1 MKKVVFLVDMNAF
14 YITCETSRNDAL
26 AGIPAAVA
34 GDPLKRCG
42 IILAA
47 NYEARARGVKTAM
60 VLHEALKLCPGL
72 TLVRPD
78 HHFYQQKSREVMELL
93 SRYSPVM
100 EQNSIDEAWLDMTGT
115 QGLFGSPAAAAKR
128 IMDEIKN
135 ELSLWCS
142 IGIAENKFLS
152 KMAAEMKKPL
162 GITQLWQQDIPT
174 KLWPLAINKMY
185 GVGPKTADKLNRLGI
200 KTIGELARCN
210 VKLIGKTLGKNGHE
224 IMMRANGVDPS
235 PVEALTGDDLK
246 SISRSTTLPEDI
258 SGIDQARLVLM
269 ELADDVAMTAREKNK
284 KGHTVHI
291 TLKYADFSLI
301 TRQTGIPATNSTKE
315 IREAGCGLLGRT
327 WNSARPVSLIVIGL
341 SGFEEDDSFSQLSL
355 FEPQEINVNNEKSVR
370 VHEAMD
376 KIRKKHGSGLIT
388 FATLVKK

>member
-1 MKKVVFLVDMNAF
+1 
-14 YITCETSRNDAL
+14 
-26 AGIPAAVA
+26 
-34 GDPLKRCG
+34 
-42 IILAA
+42 
-47 NYEARARGVKTAM
+47 
-60 VLHEALKLCPGL
+60 
-72 TLVRPD
+72 
-78 HHFYQQKSREVMELL
+78 
-93 SRYSPVM
+93 
-100 EQNSIDEAWLDMTGT
+100 
-115 QGLFGSPAAAAKR
+115 
-128 IMDEIKN
+128 
-135 ELSLWCS
+135 
-142 IGIAENKFLS
+142 
-152 KMAAEMKKPL
+152 MAAEMKKPL

-301 TRQTGIPATNSTKE
+301 TRQTGIPATISTKE
-315 IREAGCGLLGRT
+315 IREAGGGLLGRT
-327 WNSARPVSLIVIGL
+327 WNSARPVRLIGIGL

-355 FEPQEINVNNEKSVR
+355 FEPQEFNVNNEKSVR
-370 VHEAMD
+370 IDAAMD

-388 FATLVKK
+388 FASLVKK